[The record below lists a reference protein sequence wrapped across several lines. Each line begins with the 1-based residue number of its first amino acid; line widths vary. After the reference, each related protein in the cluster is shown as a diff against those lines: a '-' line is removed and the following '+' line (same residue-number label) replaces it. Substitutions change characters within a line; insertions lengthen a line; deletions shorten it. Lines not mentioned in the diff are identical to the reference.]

1 MSLYGGKLGGV
12 ETSMTPDGILSVVH
26 PHVARIAINKP
37 TAEQA
42 VELIALV
49 DQAEKTD
56 GHTVGFEA
64 DGLSA
69 QPVQAIVWAKVD
81 GDTWRVSHD
90 QKVVLLKFGDE
101 HCAFAAD
108 WKGFDQLKA
117 EVKRY
122 FKKCIDGR
130 GGRRSRSGRK
140 PAEVKPIRTTI
151 LIPPDLLAYAKGKGN
166 VSSYIAELIK
176 KDKGN
181 I

>member
-12 ETSMTPDGILSVVH
+12 ETSLTPDGVLSVVH
-26 PHVARIAINKP
+26 PYTACARIKKP

-42 VELIALV
+42 VELLALV
-49 DQAEKTD
+49 DQAEKIDD

-64 DGLSA
+64 NGLTA
-69 QPVQAIVWAKVD
+69 QAVQAIVWAKVD

-90 QKVVLLKFGDE
+90 QKVVLLTFGDE
-101 HCAFAAD
+101 YAVFAAG

-130 GGRRSRSGRK
+130 GGGRSGSGRK
-140 PAEVKPIRTTI
+140 PSPVKPIKTTV
-151 LIPPDLLAYAKGKGN
+151 LLPPDLFAYAKEKGN
-166 VSSYIAELIK
+166 VSAYIARLISN
-176 KDKGN
+176 DKS
-181 I
+181 